1 MGKRE
6 FGLWIEDSIY
16 VINRIRM
23 DNAFRE
29 FEDNEID

>member
-6 FGLWIEDSIY
+6 FSLLVEDIIY
-16 VINRIRM
+16 VIQRIRM

-29 FEDNEID
+29 FEDNEMD